1 MRTTSPWSGTPSPP
15 TTKGGTV
22 HENPRFPHRP
32 PGKVILYRGEPC
44 IVLEH
49 RKDGTLLMDVEGVK
63 R

>member
-1 MRTTSPWSGTPSPP
+1 MKTPVSRI
-15 TTKGGTV
+15 V
-22 HENPRFPHRP
+22 

-63 R
+63 C